1 MRSGQLWT
9 GDFVTTTN
17 VASLVLTMPFF
28 SFEIPRQS
36 FGRFAFRTRI
46 LAIPA
51 LYRQTLYGELS
62 AYSANG
68 THVDVPVE
76 VTFE

>member
-1 MRSGQLWT
+1 M
-9 GDFVTTTN
+9 TTTN

-36 FGRFAFRTRI
+36 FGQFSFRTRI
-46 LAIPA
+46 MAVPA
-51 LYRQTLYGELS
+51 LYRQTLHGELS
-62 AYSANG
+62 AYAANG
-68 THVDVPVE
+68 SRVDVPVE